1 MKESSS
7 RQGCQRLGRLSA
19 VGRKRPRSPKARKAL
34 GEFSVWSRP
43 AEAVVGRRETSG
55 PPVTPQGALFSVR
68 FRAAK
73 VARASREHT
82 RCGCTQ
88 FDWVADVG

>member
-1 MKESSS
+1 MKSGGS

-19 VGRKRPRSPKARKAL
+19 VGRKRPRSPEARKA
-34 GEFSVWSRP
+34 SVEVSVSSRP

-55 PPVTPQGALFSVR
+55 PPVTPQGALFSMR

-73 VARASREHT
+73 VARASWEHT

>member
-1 MKESSS
+1 MVRDRGVRGSVVSVPWEENAHA
-7 RQGCQRLGRLSA
+7 L
-19 VGRKRPRSPKARKAL
+19 RKPARAHVAR
-34 GEFSVWSRP
+34 EVASEVQP

-55 PPVTPQGALFSVR
+55 PPVTPQGALSSMR

-73 VARASREHT
+73 VARVSWEHT